1 MNRVIDRI
9 KKRFFFKRATS
20 HIITEEQGSPKD
32 QVINKIHRKW
42 IFKIVYLIDDSYTVK
57 LQNDMLATRVINV
70 NDEEVKDSEGKQE
83 LDSIVNDQKDFSIYS
98 DSFTGFVRMKTDIA
112 QRSDEIGG
120 FSGNSIKKPNKL
132 KMSLDTSDN
141 LGRISNE
148 YVNKTLVELTQTN
161 QGQNDEISSLKR
173 DLLEL
178 NDLKSLKEE
187 LKNAIQVQKDGIK
200 SYHIMKKEVS
210 TIKDYLQ
217 MVYGK
222 KCFDRKK

>member
-1 MNRVIDRI
+1 
-9 KKRFFFKRATS
+9 
-20 HIITEEQGSPKD
+20 
-32 QVINKIHRKW
+32 
-42 IFKIVYLIDDSYTVK
+42 
-57 LQNDMLATRVINV
+57 MLATRVTNV
-70 NDEEVKDSEGKQE
+70 KDDEEKDSDGKQE
-83 LDSIVNDQKDFSIYS
+83 LESILHDKNDFAICS
-98 DSFTGFVRMKTDIA
+98 DSFTGFVRTKTDKVR
-112 QRSDEIGG
+112 RSDEIGG
-120 FSGNSIKKPNKL
+120 FSGNSVKKPKKL
-132 KMSLDTSDN
+132 EMSLETSDN
-141 LGRISNE
+141 FGRISNE

>member
-1 MNRVIDRI
+1 M
-9 KKRFFFKRATS
+9 
-20 HIITEEQGSPKD
+20 
-32 QVINKIHRKW
+32 
-42 IFKIVYLIDDSYTVK
+42 K
-57 LQNDMLATRVINV
+57 LQNDMLATRVTNV
-70 NDEEVKDSEGKQE
+70 KDEEEKDGEGKQE
-83 LDSIVNDQKDFSIYS
+83 LDSILHDEKVFEIYS
-98 DSFTGFVRMKTDIA
+98 DSLTGFVRTKMDIA
-112 QRSDEIGG
+112 RRSDEIVG

-132 KMSLDTSDN
+132 EMSLDTSDN

-148 YVNKTLVELTQTN
+148 YVNKTLVELTQTY